1 MSQDSAYAPTPIARG
16 VAHAR
21 NLTHHDPIR
30 IGVDTR
36 EGMDRNWSYP
46 SVSNFNIVFL
56 GGSGSGKTF
65 TIHNMGAQV
74 FVRGTTLHIIDV
86 KGDFGY
92 QNFSK
97 SGVGHLLNES
107 DFNDITFNYFDNGS
121 SLNPLQVPRAMQGG
135 GVVRTIEYAKELVKV
150 FNPNAGP
157 NQLSYLTEILKS
169 VYKKAGLEHED
180 HKTWELPSPTFNDV
194 LTEIDLVFSAI
205 SGGMD
210 AQSASDILNL
220 FGSARKQCN
229 RLIRSVVVDQA
240 EEDEVID
247 KIETVRYDLIKKLS
261 SHANR
266 LITYDAP
273 SNDNGDCYWDHWSKQ
288 ILFSL
293 KTIIQGMVDS
303 RLFTG
308 NPARPQRGKINR
320 YDVTAISSKH
330 QQVIMRIIAN
340 QVFSMG
346 VMETQL
352 NNSYNPAYPGHLLI
366 ADEGKHLKEISASP
380 LSPLNRIGT
389 EGRGFGV
396 GAWCGVQLPNQVTE
410 DLLKNFT
417 TFFLLHT
424 TEASYTETGK
434 LFGVKPSAL
443 KALKPRENVLFN
455 AGGSGYTLVTHFR

>member
-1 MSQDSAYAPTPIARG
+1 MSQDSAYAPSQIARG
-16 VAHAR
+16 VALAG

-30 IGVDTR
+30 IGVDAR
-36 EGMDRNWSYP
+36 SGMERQWSYP
-46 SVSNFNIVFL
+46 SVSNFNVVFL

-86 KGDFGY
+86 KGDFGHH
-92 QNFSK
+92 NFAD
-97 SGVGHLLNES
+97 SGVGGLLSES
-107 DFNDITFNYFDNGS
+107 DFNDITFNYFESGA

-169 VYKKAGLEHED
+169 VYKKAGIEHED
-180 HKTWELPSPTFNDV
+180 HSTWELPSPTFIDV

-210 AQSASDILNL
+210 TESVTDILNL
-220 FGSARKQCN
+220 FGTARKQRD
-229 RLIRSVVVDQA
+229 RLVRSLVVDQA
-240 EEDEVID
+240 DEADVID
-247 KIETVRYDLIKKLS
+247 EIDTVRDDLIKKLES
-261 SHANR
+261 LAHR
-266 LITYDAP
+266 LITYGSSSA
-273 SNDNGDCYWDHWSKQ
+273 DNGECYWDHWAKQ
-288 ILFSL
+288 TLFSL
-293 KTIIQGMVDS
+293 KTIIQSMVDS

-320 YDVTAISSKH
+320 YDVTALSSSH
-330 QQVIMRIIAN
+330 QQVIMRIIAS
-340 QVFSMG
+340 QVFAMG

-352 NNSYNPAYPGHLLI
+352 NNSFNPAYPSHLLI
-366 ADEGKHLKEISASP
+366 ADEGKHLKEISSSP
-380 LSPLNRIGT
+380 VSPLNRIGT

-424 TEASYTETGK
+424 TEASFRETSK

-455 AGGSGYTLVTHFR
+455 AGEGGYSLVTHFR